1 MKDQTPS
8 RSDERRIQEY
18 LAGRL
23 DAADAERFEERMF
36 EDDALAAE
44 VQRALEIRSATT
56 QAAAPRATA
65 SPPRRVLYALAI
77 AASAAALAVGVIWLQ
92 QPQAPDVFRGVEQ
105 RMDLAVEAEG
115 GAVRARW
122 RSVAGAAGYEL
133 QLFGSDGRLLRS
145 VETDGTTATLD
156 LGAAADGASVAAF
169 VEISALDELGQTLQ
183 RSERVALPD
192 R

>member
-1 MKDQTPS
+1 LKDQPAS
-8 RSDERRIQEY
+8 RSDERRLQDY

-23 DAADAERFEERMF
+23 DAAEAERFEERMF
-36 EDDALAAE
+36 ADDALAAE
-44 VQRALEIRSATT
+44 VQRALEVRSATA
-56 QAAAPRATA
+56 QAAAQRAAA

-92 QPQAPDVFRGVEQ
+92 QPPSPDVFRGVEQ
-105 RMDLAVEAEG
+105 RMGLEVEADG

-122 RSVAGAAGYEL
+122 QAVAGAAGYEL

-145 VETDGTTATLD
+145 VEADGTAATLD
-156 LGAAADGASVAAF
+156 LGAAADAASAPAF